1 MELRVIPC
9 ERLFEKPFN
18 SRMLNNPIVYDSL
31 ADNRLCGMHF
41 CEEGEVYMNRDG
53 ERERR

>member
-1 MELRVIPC
+1 MEVRVIPC

-31 ADNRLCGMHF
+31 TDNRLCGVYF
-41 CEEGEVYMNRDG
+41 SEEGEAYM
-53 ERERR
+53 ERGGGRQ